1 MTSCLA
7 HISAKVREKLVV
19 VPAVLLILDDD
30 SLAATVAA
38 GVAGAADAAPV
49 ARDEGER
56 TAFLLLESGCEYLKG
71 DDFLL
76 LLLPF
81 ATPEA

>member
-7 HISAKVREKLVV
+7 HISANVREKLVV
-19 VPAVLLILDDD
+19 DPAVLLILDTD

-38 GVAGAADAAPV
+38 GAEEVAPV
-49 ARDEGER
+49 VRDEGER
-56 TAFLLLESGCEYLKG
+56 TAFLLLDSGCEYLKG

-81 ATPEA
+81 AAPEA

>member
-1 MTSCLA
+1 LA
-7 HISAKVREKLVV
+7 HISAKVREKLLLD
-19 VPAVLLILDDD
+19 PAVLLILDAD

-38 GVAGAADAAPV
+38 GAAGAAEVVPV

-71 DDFLL
+71 DDFLP

-81 ATPEA
+81 VAPEA